1 MKKIIDIT
9 NKRFGLLT
17 AIKQVRLNGQLK
29 WECKCDCGNIV
40 YRQYRQLHEGEK
52 NNRISSCGCTVI
64 KLNGIPST
72 IVKSKVGDITI
83 ISYNNV
89 TNLYTCQKG
98 NEIIFLSSLEL
109 YNERRNFYKRKK
121 RLDTYNTFAKKLNC
135 VDYDDYKKKRYN
147 LLGIFYSMKE
157 RCYSKKHKSYNNYG
171 ARGIKIC
178 DEWLNNSSAF
188 VNWALFNGYVY
199 GLQIDRINVNGDYCP
214 DNCRFVTQNVNANN
228 KTNNLYIDYQ
238 GKTQTLKQWCIEL
251 NLPYRQTHKRIYS
264 YGWSIEKAFTSQ
276 SNNK

>member
-64 KLNGIPST
+64 KLNGMPST
-72 IVKSKVGDITI
+72 IVKSKMGDITI

-89 TNLYTCQKG
+89 TNLYTCQKR

-121 RLDTYNTFAKKLNC
+121 RLDAYNTFAKKLNC
-135 VDYDDYKKKRYN
+135 VDYDDYKKKRHN

-188 VNWALFNGYVY
+188 VNWALLNGYVY

-251 NLPYRQTHKRIYS
+251 NLPYRKTHKRIYS